1 MQLLELGVT
10 RVGDLSPHEL
20 GDPRVTHPG
29 GVANARPVTA
39 PRLQKGSDFGVEID
53 GHGRI
58 LVKVCSGF
66 KQHFP
71 TRQFHPLSVAVKD
84 INQVVA
90 EQLAHWMAQRKPVW
104 TQAELAE
111 RAGVAQKTIS
121 NYLNPEQR
129 APGAKGKQGSPK
141 LVELDLIAQALG
153 IEVWQLTRH
162 MNEGERAA
170 YEAIERA
177 YKQLLAGARPA
188 VPAEAAE
195 PAERPLT
202 PDEMLEA
209 QALEHNPVKDRP
221 RPAAHPQVRG
231 LSQRPKR

>member
-1 MQLLELGVT
+1 MTDLCALTDAGPIATAGFQEAF
-10 RVGDLSPHEL
+10 DLSVQI
-20 GDPRVTHPG
+20 GR
-29 GVANARPVTA
+29 
-39 PRLQKGSDFGVEID
+39 
-53 GHGRI
+53 HGRI
-58 LVKVCSGF
+58 LVKDSLAR
-66 KQHFP
+66 KEHFP
-71 TRQFHPLSVAVKD
+71 TRPFHPRWVAVKD

-162 MNEGERAA
+162 MNQDERAA

-188 VPAEAAE
+188 VPAEAE
-195 PAERPLT
+195 ETMERPLT
-202 PDEMLEA
+202 ADEMLEA
-209 QALEHNPVKDRP
+209 QALEHDPVKDRP